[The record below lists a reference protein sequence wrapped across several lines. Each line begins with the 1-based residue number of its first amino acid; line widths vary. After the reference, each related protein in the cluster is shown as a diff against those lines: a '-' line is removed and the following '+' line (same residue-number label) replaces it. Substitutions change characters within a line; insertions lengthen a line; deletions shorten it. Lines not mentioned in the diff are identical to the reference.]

1 MKFTDLDASK
11 ARNEAVRVDLDG
23 FELKI
28 GDKKISLKGQ
38 WVDVYPTDSD
48 EFSSAK
54 TDLQRKAIAGDDY
67 ETDDLV
73 ASLIAGWSFDDACSA
88 TNKKQAIKIWPRKL
102 IDHIDSVAS
111 TAINFI
117 VSKPKS

>member
-11 ARNEAVRVDLDG
+11 ARNESVRVDLDG

-28 GDKKISLKGQ
+28 GDSTISLKGQ
-38 WVDVYPTDSD
+38 WVDVFPTDSD
-48 EFSSAK
+48 EFNTAK

-67 ETDDLV
+67 ETSDLV
-73 ASLIAGWSFDDACSA
+73 ASLISGWSFDEACDAK
-88 TNKKQAIKIWPRKL
+88 NKRQAIKIWPRKL

-111 TAINFI
+111 TVINFI
-117 VSKPKS
+117 VSKPKA